1 MLQGLSQSH
10 IQTAS
15 NKTKLQV
22 LIQYYKLIL
31 QNIIQGEGKPGMG
44 KALQDPSSCTNLWVC
59 FIEFTDHTNSLK
71 ANETQ
76 ATYAFCL
83 LKAHAQESTTQR
95 IKQEGN
101 HKTQQGN
108 ETGSPIPNQNQKLIT
123 LIGQK
128 PQKFHSDIVNNTQ
141 M

>member
-1 MLQGLSQSH
+1 MD
-10 IQTAS
+10 
-15 NKTKLQV
+15 
-22 LIQYYKLIL
+22 Y
-31 QNIIQGEGKPGMG
+31 
-44 KALQDPSSCTNLWVC
+44 TNR
-59 FIEFTDHTNSLK
+59 LK

-101 HKTQQGN
+101 HKMQQGN
-108 ETGSPIPNQNQKLIT
+108 EQVHQSPTRTKKLIT

-128 PQKFHSDIVNNTQ
+128 PQKFPSDVVNNTQ